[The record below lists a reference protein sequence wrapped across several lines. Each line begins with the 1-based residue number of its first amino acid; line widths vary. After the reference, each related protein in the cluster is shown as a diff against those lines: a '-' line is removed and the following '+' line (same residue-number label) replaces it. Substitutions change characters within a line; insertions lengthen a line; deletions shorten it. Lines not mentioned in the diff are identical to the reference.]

1 MSQISLRGILILGLI
16 ISQPA
21 YSASVVWV
29 ASIGNIDQ
37 TFEDRIEGELAR
49 RDFRVIQDSQN
60 LRFPD
65 RMSVLKRASE
75 LSQFFGQHQVL
86 ILNPS
91 VYQGVSNVVQ
101 IQLSASVHLSS
112 TGELKTAWTSPKQK
126 ISLQPQCQGECRDD
140 LTKQALDSLAI
151 GLSSTLATLLSHDP
165 SGTPTPDG
173 ERLYSVMVLDLDLQS
188 ERQLID
194 IMINEFPQFRDVGN
208 TQRQGTMTSFKYWTA
223 AREDRLLEWLSIA
236 LASLDL
242 TVDKDVELI
251 ITEDTIQ
258 LKKLFLVD
266 PKPLRTDPLYR

>member
-101 IQLSASVHLSS
+101 IQLSASAHLSS

>member
-75 LSQFFGQHQVL
+75 LIQFFGQHQVL

-101 IQLSASVHLSS
+101 IQLSASAHLSS